1 MIQNTVSYIYLVI
14 LTAGYSCC
22 DQLHRTL
29 RAFTDKKD
37 AESYMS
43 DMRHTISRNMGLQH
57 AVSEIMRDV
66 WDKANPA
73 PICPSHP
80 TCSSDEEIE
89 ESTKAYNVFSEKD
102 NAHRDARYAE
112 EARLLA
118 LVGWKG
124 DLNLH
129 WEEEYDLHI
138 QEVPLGFEV
147 VAPPI
152 SEEMSQAAE

>member
-1 MIQNTVSYIYLVI
+1 MSTMSYIYLVI

-43 DMRHTISRNMGLQH
+43 EMRHTISRNVGLQH
-57 AVSEIMRDV
+57 AVDV
-66 WDKANPA
+66 LMSDMWDKVNPA
-73 PICPSHP
+73 PICPPAGSNDDYNSYNAYCDADNSHR
-80 TCSSDEEIE
+80 E
-89 ESTKAYNVFSEKD
+89 
-102 NAHRDARYAE
+102 ARRVE
-112 EARLLA
+112 HDRLLA
-118 LVGWKG
+118 LVGWKA

-147 VAPPI
+147 VAPPA
-152 SEEMSQAAE
+152 SEEQVAQAAE